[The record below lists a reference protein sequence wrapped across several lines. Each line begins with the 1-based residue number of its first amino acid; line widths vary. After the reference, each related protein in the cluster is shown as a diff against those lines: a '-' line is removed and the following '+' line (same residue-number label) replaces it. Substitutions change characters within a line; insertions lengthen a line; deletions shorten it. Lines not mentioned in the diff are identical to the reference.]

1 MSLPPVEIPLGA
13 MRFNSDSQKLEYW
26 NGGAWMQVI
35 VSESAPIGGRMLVQ
49 QGNSSPRTSI
59 DYLNM
64 TTSGDAV
71 DFGDTTKEFYE
82 CAACGNKT
90 RGVFAGGTYGT
101 NNNIMEFVTIAT
113 NGNAADFGD
122 MAESTNPG
130 GGGGNQTRGILC
142 GGAYPNSNMISFFNM
157 ASKGNASD
165 FGVNSPFTGT
175 YSAAMGSPTRTLMFS
190 GRISTPG
197 PGYTTVDDIWF
208 ITPQTTGFV
217 NDFGTYQNAQG
228 SDGCFNAAGA
238 SSPTRGIIA
247 GGYAGTYP
255 SGANTNQME
264 FLTISTTGNSVDF
277 GDLTSAQ
284 QMSKGAASSIRGF
297 FTKDSPSLLTSG
309 NHAVDSVIFTS
320 LGNAVHFSDL
330 SFQCG
335 SGMSLSN
342 AHGGLV

>member
-1 MSLPPVEIPLGA
+1 MAIPTGA
-13 MRFNSDSQKLEYW
+13 VRFNTDSSKMEVYI
-26 NGGAWMQVI
+26 GSTWMEVA
-35 VSESAPIGGRMLVQ
+35 VTESAPIGGRMLVQ
-49 QGNSSPRTSI
+49 QGNVSPRTSI

-64 TTSGDAV
+64 TTEGNAV
-71 DFGDTTKEFYE
+71 DFGDTNSTWYE

-90 RGVFAGGTYGT
+90 RGVFAGGKNPGG
-101 NNNIMEFVTIAT
+101 NDNVMEFVTIAT
-113 NGNAADFGD
+113 QGNAADFGD
-122 MAESTNPG
+122 MAEATNPG

-142 GGAYPNSNMISFFNM
+142 GGAYPTSNMISFFNM
-157 ASKGNASD
+157 QSKGNASD
-165 FGVNSPFTGT
+165 FGANSPFTGT

-190 GRISTPG
+190 GRIH

-208 ITPQTTGFV
+208 ITPHTTGFV
-217 NDFGTYQNAQG
+217 NDFGTYQNVQG

-264 FLTISTTGNSVDF
+264 FVTIATTGNSIDF

-284 QMSKGAASSIRGF
+284 QMSKGAATSVRGF
-297 FTKDSPSLLTSG
+297 FTKDSPSVHTSG

-320 LGNAVHFSDL
+320 LGNATHFSDL
-330 SFQCG
+330 NFQCG

-342 AHGGLV
+342 AHGGL

>member
-1 MSLPPVEIPLGA
+1 MSINPKEIPTGA
-13 MRFNSDSQKLEYW
+13 VRFNTDSSKMEVYI
-26 NGGAWMQVI
+26 GSTWMEVA
-35 VSESAPIGGRMLVQ
+35 VTESAPIGGRMLVQ
-49 QGNSSPRTSI
+49 QGEVSPRTSI

-64 TTSGDAV
+64 TTEGNAV
-71 DFGDTTKEFYE
+71 DFGDTNSSWYE

-90 RGVFAGGTYGT
+90 RGVFAGGKSGG
-101 NNNIMEFVTIAT
+101 NDNVMEFVTIAT
-113 NGNAADFGD
+113 QGNAADFGD
-122 MAESTNPG
+122 MAEATNPG

-142 GGAYPNSNMISFFNM
+142 GGAYPSSNMISFFNM
-157 ASKGNASD
+157 QSKGNASD
-165 FGVNSPFTGT
+165 FGANSPFTGT

-190 GRISTPG
+190 GRIH

-208 ITPQTTGFV
+208 ITPQSTGIV

-264 FLTISTTGNSVDF
+264 FVTIATTGNSIDF

-284 QMSKGAASSIRGF
+284 QMSKGAATSVRGF
-297 FTKDSPSLLTSG
+297 FTKDSPSVHTSG

-320 LGNAVHFSDL
+320 LGNATHFSDL
-330 SFQCG
+330 NFQCG

-342 AHGGLV
+342 AHGGL